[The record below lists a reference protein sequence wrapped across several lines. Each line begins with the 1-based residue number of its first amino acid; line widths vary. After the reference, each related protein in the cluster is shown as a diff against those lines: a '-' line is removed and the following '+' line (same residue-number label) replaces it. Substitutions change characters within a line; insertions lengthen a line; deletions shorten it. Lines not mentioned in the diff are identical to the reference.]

1 MNADFGRAEALRF
14 GPFCLQS
21 ACIRFDRRQ
30 MSLSLEIIRLGRQ
43 RYEPV
48 WEIQRRFQQERIAS
62 LEGGPPAP
70 DRLIL
75 VEHEPV
81 FTWGKRTKPEH
92 LGAGPVALAALGADT
107 FEVER
112 GGEVTFHGPGQLV
125 GYPIIYLGDA
135 KCGKDLHKYMRAL
148 EQVCIDV
155 AASYGIKSDRVE
167 GLTGVWVGDNKL
179 AALGTRVSKWVTLH
193 GFAINVTREPL
204 AWFSHVTP
212 CGIKGKGITSLETL
226 TGHAP
231 PTAEIESRTIAAF
244 CDNFG
249 F

>member
-1 MNADFGRAEALRF
+1 MNS
-14 GPFCLQS
+14 PT
-21 ACIRFDRRQ
+21 
-30 MSLSLEIIRLGRQ
+30 LEIIRLGRQ
-43 RYEPV
+43 RYAPV

-75 VEHEPV
+75 VEHAPV
-81 FTWGKRTKPEH
+81 FTWGKRTNPEH
-92 LGAGPVALAALGADT
+92 LGAGPAALASLGADT

-125 GYPIIYLGDA
+125 GYPIIYLGNA
-135 KCGKDLHKYMRAL
+135 RCGKDLHKYMRAL

-155 AASYGIKSDRVE
+155 AASYGIKAARIE
-167 GLTGVWVGDNKL
+167 GITGVWVGDDKL

-193 GFAINVTREPL
+193 GFAINVTNEPL
-204 AWFSHVTP
+204 KWFAHVTP

-226 TGHAP
+226 LGHAP
-231 PTAEIESRTIAAF
+231 ALAEVEERIVAAF
-244 CDNFG
+244 RLIFG
-249 F
+249 L